1 MFFRGTPWS
10 IKYSPNAPI
19 GSAGSPTTYS
29 LIKHTAFQV
38 QEFEINGLM
47 SHLCRI
53 ASILSVNV
61 IYQPSGNR
69 QEQVISAV
77 KRPKIR

>member
-1 MFFRGTPWS
+1 
-10 IKYSPNAPI
+10 
-19 GSAGSPTTYS
+19 
-29 LIKHTAFQV
+29 
-38 QEFEINGLM
+38 
-47 SHLCRI
+47 LCRI

-77 KRPKIR
+77 KRPKISL